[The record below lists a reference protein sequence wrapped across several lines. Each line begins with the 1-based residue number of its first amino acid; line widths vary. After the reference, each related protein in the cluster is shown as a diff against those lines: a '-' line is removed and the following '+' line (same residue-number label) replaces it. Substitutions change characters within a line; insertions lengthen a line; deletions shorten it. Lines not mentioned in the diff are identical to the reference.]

1 MKLKH
6 GKIASSTIVPF
17 SYNFFF
23 VLKIGFINKKK
34 WLLMFNFLGSFFF
47 FFFTF
52 VYGVGFGIFIQFE
65 YRNSNQKR
73 QALVVGSTFG

>member
-34 WLLMFNFLGSFFF
+34 WLLSLIFWEVFF